1 MLNQLINYFIPQGLK
16 DEPHI
21 YYRTYA
27 FVRLNLFLGFS
38 TLGVDIIIRI
48 LNLKNEPDLILAS
61 TIILSVL
68 LFTKK
73 FGNLILSGNL
83 MALICFGVLSTSV
96 PNTGGLYSDN
106 LLWMIISPMIALL
119 FCNKRSGFFWLI
131 ALLSFIEYQYYKFDS
146 LSPAT
151 SFQPSES
158 TYYFISF
165 FTLFIFI
172 YGIIIIFE
180 RGQELIIKKL
190 HEKQVLLEAQ
200 QKEILQKNLELKAI
214 EEKLRLSNQEL
225 ENFAYIASHDMK
237 EPLRM
242 IGMYT
247 QLTRKKLNSQLDN
260 STTDYMNF
268 VTDGVN
274 RMQTLLNDLLQ
285 YARLTKEQKDIRPV
299 NLNNVLSIIKH
310 NLQITIK
317 ETDTQINSTPLPI
330 ITASV
335 SEMSQLFQN
344 LIANAIK
351 FRKTGLSPKIEIA
364 VTERDNEY
372 LFSFKD
378 NGIGIKKEYQEKV
391 FNVFEKL
398 HSQHEYEGSGIGLST
413 CRKIVENLDGKIWI
427 ESAFGY
433 GTTFYF
439 TISKAKTA
447 FTSPKQ
453 EMNAELVG

>member
-1 MLNQLINYFIPQGLK
+1 
-16 DEPHI
+16 
-21 YYRTYA
+21 
-27 FVRLNLFLGFS
+27 
-38 TLGVDIIIRI
+38 
-48 LNLKNEPDLILAS
+48 
-61 TIILSVL
+61 
-68 LFTKK
+68 
-73 FGNLILSGNL
+73 
-83 MALICFGVLSTSV
+83 
-96 PNTGGLYSDN
+96 
-106 LLWMIISPMIALL
+106 MII
-119 FCNKRSGFFWLI
+119 N
-131 ALLSFIEYQYYKFDS
+131 
-146 LSPAT
+146 
-151 SFQPSES
+151 
-158 TYYFISF
+158 
-165 FTLFIFI
+165 
-172 YGIIIIFE
+172 
-180 RGQELIIKKL
+180 KL
-190 HEKQVLLEAQ
+190 HEKQALLEKQ
-200 QKEILQKNLELKAI
+200 QQEILQKNLELKAI

-225 ENFAYIASHDMK
+225 ENFAFIASHDMK

-260 STTDYMNF
+260 TTTDYMNF

-285 YARLTKEQKDIRPV
+285 YARLNKEQKDIRPV

-317 ETDTQINSTPLPI
+317 ETDAQINNTNLPI

-364 VTERDNEY
+364 VIEQDNEY

-378 NGIGIKKEYQEKV
+378 NGIGIKKEYQERV

-398 HSQHEYEGSGIGLST
+398 HTQQEYEGSGIGLST
-413 CRKIVENLDGKIWI
+413 CRKIVENLGGKIWV
-427 ESAFGY
+427 ESVFGY

-439 TISKAKTA
+439 TIIKAKTTLA
-447 FTSPKQ
+447 IKTVDS
-453 EMNAELVG
+453 